1 MASIK
6 HRKITN
12 RRIRRRNSMKIG
24 ILGLG
29 YVGSAV
35 AWTHRHHEVVARDP
49 KLGDKSASLEE
60 IKTCDAVYVCVPTP
74 MLEDGHCDDS
84 FVKSVLAELADYN
97 KIIICKSTVP
107 PGVYAYLESKY
118 SNIVHAPEFLT
129 AANATAD
136 YESATWVLVGGK
148 PDNVKRAI
156 DVIST
161 STIAATHYHRTNIT
175 TASLFKYLAN
185 SFMATKVTFMNEFY
199 QLAQHFDVDW
209 SDVKEIAKNDP
220 RLGNTHWD
228 VPGPDGSFGYGGAC
242 FPKDV
247 AAICEQAIDVGTSLE
262 LLERVEVI
270 NKRHRLV

>member
-84 FVKSVLAELADYN
+84 FVKSVLAELADYD

>member
-49 KLGDKSASLEE
+49 KLGDKSASLDE
-60 IKTCDAVYVCVPTP
+60 IKTCDAIYVCVPTP

-84 FVKSVLAELADYN
+84 FVKSVLAELADYD

-136 YESATWVLVGGK
+136 YESATWVLVGGT
-148 PDNVKRAI
+148 PENVENAI
-156 DVIST
+156 EIIAT

-199 QLAQHFDVDW
+199 QLAQHFDVSW
-209 SDVKEIAKNDP
+209 SDVKEIAKNDS

-228 VPGPDGSFGYGGAC
+228 VPGPDGKFGFGGAC

-247 AAICEQAIDVGTSLE
+247 AAICEQAIDVGMSLE
-262 LLERVEVI
+262 LLERVETI
-270 NKRHRLV
+270 NKRHRSA